1 MIVEE
6 LLKFAEPRLR
16 RRTAKDVR
24 IGLSYTGVL
33 LDDDSLGLA
42 YSFREEAAQCCS
54 LLERAGELEGD
65 AWELA
70 GLSLAPDAVGSSVG
84 VATVNAAI
92 NRDARGKEGDA
103 LKFLDLKEG
112 DEIGM
117 VGDFKPMAEELKG
130 RGHKL
135 YVFERSPKR
144 EGVLPD
150 WAAEYILPKLSV
162 VLITGT
168 AVINKTIDHLLELA
182 RNAREIAVLGP
193 STPLAGEVF
202 KKHGVTLLSGMVVE
216 EPRKALRIISQGG
229 GARELKRVARKVT
242 LDLR

>member
-1 MIVEE
+1 MIVGE
-6 LLKFAEPRLR
+6 LLRFAEPRLR
-16 RRTAKDVR
+16 GRTAKDVR

-33 LDDDSLGLA
+33 LDDGSLGLA
-42 YSFREEAAQCCS
+42 YSFREEAGQCCS
-54 LLERAGELEGD
+54 LLGRAGELEGD

-70 GLSLAPDAVGSSVG
+70 GLSLGHDAVSSSVG

-92 NRDARGKEGDA
+92 NKEGEEGDA
-103 LKFLDLKEG
+103 LKFLDLREG

-117 VGDFKPMAEELKG
+117 VGDFKPMAEELKE

-168 AVINKTIDHLLELA
+168 AVVNKTIDHLLELA
-182 RNAREIAVLGP
+182 RNAREIVVLGP

-202 KKHGVTLLSGMVVE
+202 RRHGVTLLSGMVVE
-216 EPRKALRIISQGG
+216 EPRKALKIISQGG